1 MSPAVFSLC
10 IMKLH
15 EEFCKDDCAILHGDF
30 ISGPDRL
37 LKLLEYATMFES
49 EDAADLPPVVVRG
62 FKSLSHE
69 LAAWIV
75 KIRNSQPFSSLSLR
89 EERFVYKTLR
99 AVYAQGIPFYELY
112 NKE

>member
-1 MSPAVFSLC
+1 MSPAVFALC
-10 IMKLH
+10 ITKLH
-15 EEFCKDDCAILHGDF
+15 EEFCKDDYALLHGDF
-30 ISGPDRL
+30 IAGPDRL

-89 EERFVYKTLR
+89 EERFIYKTLR
-99 AVYAQGIPFYELY
+99 AIYAQGIPFHELY
-112 NKE
+112 T